1 MSDFKRENRYIVI
14 KRSDLEGAV
23 SDLPIKYQK
32 KVWDQLGQVVSMPNK
47 HRQNTGKSP
56 LECVIV
62 EHDWPEYDYVWKA
75 IKHRMETG
83 ECLFEQQQARIA
95 KLEHKV
101 EKYEATLFAA
111 GAMGQSP
118 CFKCGYN
125 GPGYYQPGQHPCA
138 AQHHAAIQ
146 LQEAE

>member
-14 KRSDLEGAV
+14 KRSDLDGAV

-95 KLEHKV
+95 KLENNLTPAVIK
-101 EKYEATLFAA
+101 EAITDCFNGYEDEVYSAQDLASHIINFARNR
-111 GAMGQSP
+111 GG
-118 CFKCGYN
+118 
-125 GPGYYQPGQHPCA
+125 
-138 AQHHAAIQ
+138 
-146 LQEAE
+146 E